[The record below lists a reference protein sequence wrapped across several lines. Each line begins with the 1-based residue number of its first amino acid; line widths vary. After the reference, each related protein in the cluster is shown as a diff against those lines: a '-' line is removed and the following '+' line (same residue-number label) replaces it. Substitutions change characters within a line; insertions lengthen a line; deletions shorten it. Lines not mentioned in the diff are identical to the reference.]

1 VIEPKDI
8 RPLTDE
14 IAKRT
19 AELLLEELQH
29 LQVQPRLLTW
39 EQAAAY
45 LAKYEKGGKK
55 PSKTAL
61 NQMKD
66 RMPKYCYTK
75 LGGTPT
81 SPVAFDRLGLDR
93 WIDET
98 KEREGKM
105 SEEPVLQS

>member
-1 VIEPKDI
+1 MIDPEDV
-8 RPLTDE
+8 RPLVEE
-14 IAKRT
+14 IAKKT
-19 AELLLEELQH
+19 ATLVIEELRKNPQ
-29 LQVQPRLLTW
+29 QVQPRLLTW
-39 EQAAAY
+39 EQAAVY

-93 WIDET
+93 WIEET
-98 KEREGKM
+98 KE
-105 SEEPVLQS
+105 SEDTTSGVPG

>member
-1 VIEPKDI
+1 MINPEDVH
-8 RPLTDE
+8 PLIDE
-14 IAKRT
+14 IAKKT
-19 AELLLEELQH
+19 AALVIEELRKNPQ
-29 LQVQPRLLTW
+29 QVQPRLLTW

-45 LAKYEKGGKK
+45 LAKYEKDGKK

-66 RMPKYCYTK
+66 RMPTYCYTK

-93 WIDET
+93 WIEET
-98 KEREGKM
+98 KERDGETNGT
-105 SEEPVLQS
+105 QA